1 MTPPSTSRL
10 QFREPSPDDAA
21 FILELVND
29 PAWLRYIGDR
39 NVHSLDDAAGYVRN
53 GPAAS
58 FARHGFGLWRVSLHD
73 DTPIGLCGLLQ
84 RDALTDPDIGF
95 AYLPAFRSQGYAA
108 EAAQAILAH
117 ARDGLGARRV
127 LAIVMPDN
135 RNSIR
140 LLERLG
146 MVLAGRVV
154 LHAGSQ
160 GDALYVLDFRSGT

>member
-1 MTPPSTSRL
+1 MTPASTPRL

-21 FILELVND
+21 FVLELVND

-39 NVHSLDDAAGYVRN
+39 QVHSLEDAAGYVRN

-58 FARHGFGLWRVSLHD
+58 FARHGFGLWRVSLLD

-95 AYLPAFRSQGYAA
+95 AYLPDFRGQGYAA

-117 ARDGLGARRV
+117 ARDGLGVRRV
-127 LAIVMPDN
+127 LAIVMPENYD
-135 RNSIR
+135 SIR

-146 MVLAGRVV
+146 MQPTGRVM
-154 LHAGSQ
+154 LHAGSN
-160 GDALYVLDFRSGT
+160 GDALYALEFRPGD